1 MLWSFHC
8 TVCDAT
14 FSASRAIHKCAACGG
29 LLEVAVQTPRDPR
42 PMESARSTLRY
53 GHCLPIDVSSV
64 GLALDEGM
72 TPLVRARLA
81 GRSVLIKLDSMCP
94 SGSFKDRGTIL
105 LVAHALMVSATEI
118 VIDSS
123 GNAASSVAMYA
134 ARAGLP
140 CRVFVPA
147 NASAGKLVQAKAMG
161 AQVIAVAGDRGAAG
175 DAAEEACSA
184 TSYYAN
190 HNWSPL
196 FPEGVMTWYLEVL
209 EQLSSPPSQVFV
221 PTSGG
226 SVVAATGIAMSIA
239 GTTTAVHAV
248 QPAVCA
254 PLLADYLGQPA
265 PSPQISVAEG
275 ANIADPPRR
284 TSVLKIVRNSG
295 GSVRGVSE
303 QQITDAARELW
314 SQGIYVEPTGA
325 LGAAG
330 FIAAVQDGVEVAED
344 SVVLVTGHGL
354 KTTPTNDA
362 LIEARQ

>member
-1 MLWSFHC
+1 M
-8 TVCDAT
+8 
-14 FSASRAIHKCAACGG
+14 
-29 LLEVAVQTPRDPR
+29 
-42 PMESARSTLRY
+42 
-53 GHCLPIDVSSV
+53 
-64 GLALDEGM
+64 
-72 TPLVRARLA
+72 RARLG

-105 LVAHALMVSATEI
+105 LVAHALDVSAREI

-123 GNAASSVAMYA
+123 GNAASSIAMYA

-175 DAAEEACSA
+175 TAAEQACS
-184 TSYYAN
+184 TSSYYAN

-209 EQLSSPPSQVFV
+209 EQLSSPPPQVFL

-226 SVVAATGIAMSIA
+226 SVVTATGIAMSIA
-239 GTTTAVHAV
+239 GTRTAVHAV

-265 PSPQISVAEG
+265 PSTQLSVAEG

-284 TSVLKIVRNSG
+284 AAVLEIVRVSG

-303 QQITDAARELW
+303 SQISHAAQELW

-330 FIAAVQDGVEVAED
+330 FIAAVQEGLEVPED

-354 KTTPTNDA
+354 KTTPTNEA
-362 LIEARQ
+362 LLGARR